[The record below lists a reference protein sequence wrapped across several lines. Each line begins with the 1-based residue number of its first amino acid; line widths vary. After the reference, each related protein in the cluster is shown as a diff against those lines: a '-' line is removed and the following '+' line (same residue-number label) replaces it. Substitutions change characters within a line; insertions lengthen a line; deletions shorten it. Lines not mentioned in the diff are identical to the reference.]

1 MDFMPHGHC
10 YLWKPWLLSIHALS
24 DFLIGLA
31 YLGISITLYFLVKKI
46 QLNFSN
52 VVLCFGVFI
61 GACGMTHFMEVWNLW
76 HSSYWVSG
84 FIKIVTALASVFT
97 GLYLYKLRH
106 QIVEFSEAVKV
117 SESRRQMLESHNVEL
132 EQKIEERTAALRE
145 AVRARDEF
153 LSLAS
158 HELKTPLT
166 TLKLQSQFRLRKLE
180 HNPDLLLGYDQSRQ
194 FLEMIDQQTS
204 RLNRVVEDML
214 DVSRIQSGQ
223 MQLKIER
230 TDICLLINDLIRRF
244 TADLHKAGNF
254 ISLEFNF
261 CDEIDLDVFRIEQV
275 ISNILSNIVKYA
287 PRSEIQISTELTSDQ
302 QLKLSIRDHG
312 PGIEK
317 EKLEKIFQRF
327 ERVSGIN
334 GPSGL
339 GLGLYLSRQII
350 EAHGGKIWAE
360 SELDQGTSFI
370 ILLPISATVQATV

>member
-10 YLWKPWLLSIHALS
+10 YLWKPGLLSIHALS

-31 YLGISITLYFLVKKI
+31 YVGISITLYFLVKKI
-46 QLNFSN
+46 QLNYSR

-76 HSSYWVSG
+76 HSWYWLSG
-84 FIKIVTALASVFT
+84 GIKIITAIASVFT
-97 GLYLYKLRH
+97 GIYLYKLRH
-106 QIVEFSEAVKV
+106 QLVEFSEAVKV
-117 SESRRQMLESHNVEL
+117 SESRRQMLESHNIEL

-180 HNPDLLLGYDQSRQ
+180 QNPEMLLGFDQSKQ
-194 FLEMIDQQTS
+194 FLDMIDQQTS

-223 MQLKIER
+223 MQLRLEKVNICVLVN
-230 TDICLLINDLIRRF
+230 DIIKRF

-254 ISLEFNF
+254 LSLDLKYCE
-261 CDEIDLDVFRIEQV
+261 EIMIDVFRMEQV
-275 ISNILSNIVKYA
+275 FSNLLSNIVKYA
-287 PRSEIQISTELTSDQ
+287 PRSEIHVSSELTVDQ

-312 PGIEK
+312 GGIEK

-327 ERVSGIN
+327 ERISGIN

-339 GLGLYLSRQII
+339 GLGLYLSRQIVH
-350 EAHGGKIWAE
+350 AHGGKIWAE
-360 SELDQGTSFI
+360 SELGKGTSFI
-370 ILLPISATVQATV
+370 ILLPINLAV